1 MHIRGLRAIAVETY
15 GQSSIWDAASSASST
30 EEVVVSAIL
39 NFLGHVVRNYNF
51 PYTNNART
59 RLSIVRRS

>member
-15 GQSSIWDAASSASST
+15 GQSSIWDAASASST

-51 PYTNNART
+51 PYTNNAHT